1 MAKNN
6 NLNELEN
13 VLENALEDT
22 LLDILKKER
31 TKYSKIAKDQEY
43 QALLNWSEAVRAFQA
58 NEDELSKGRFYI
70 FIKVYAVLVLDMD
83 SKTARELA
91 EMITDKEYAKFVKAL
106 NEVDWVSD
114 ESKTMS
120 IVSTIIHIV
129 FKYVEEA

>member
-1 MAKNN
+1 MAKNT
-6 NLNELEN
+6 NLNGLED

-22 LLDILKKER
+22 LLDMLKKKK
-31 TKYSKIAKDQEY
+31 TQYSKIAKEQEY

-58 NEDELSKGRFYI
+58 NEDELSKGRFRS

-91 EMITDKEYAKFVKAL
+91 EMVADKEHAKFVKAL

-114 ESKTMS
+114 ESKTTS
-120 IVSTIIHIV
+120 IVSTIIHVV